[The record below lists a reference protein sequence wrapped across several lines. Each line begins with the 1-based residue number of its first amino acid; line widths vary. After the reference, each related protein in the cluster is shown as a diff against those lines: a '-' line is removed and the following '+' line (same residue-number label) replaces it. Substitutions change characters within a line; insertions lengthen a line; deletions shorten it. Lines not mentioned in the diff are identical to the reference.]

1 MANNE
6 ISTKFDIE
14 EELMNVE
21 LPSEGCNIINSATT
35 FYNYSAD
42 SRTRDTYIIYDGKA
56 IKQSSSY
63 NQYGYTYT
71 GECLNTGD
79 LVYKPE
85 VKDFWMPHMAIGA
98 FLIIVIMIFKLLRG
112 KS

>member
-1 MANNE
+1 MADNE
-6 ISTKFDIE
+6 TSKKFDIKE
-14 EELMNVE
+14 GMMNVE
-21 LPSEGCNIINSATT
+21 LPREGCNIINSATT
-35 FYNYSAD
+35 FYNYSTD
-42 SRTRDTYIIYDGKA
+42 SKTRDTYVIYDGKA

-71 GECLNTGD
+71 GECLDTGD

-85 VKDFWMPHMAIGA
+85 VKDFWMPHMAIGV